1 MLALFALLLAGCDA
15 RPAATP
21 VGNAVAAPVSTSYP
35 ALTGRVVDGAKLL
48 DDQAE
53 ARISGQSE
61 ALETA
66 TGNQFVTVTVPTL
79 GGQSIEEFG
88 LALGRQWSIGRAEH
102 NDGILLIVAPTERR
116 VRIEVGYGLE
126 KTMTNARAQT
136 IIDDRILPRFGEG
149 QMQDGIVAGTDA
161 IVAVLADKE
170 AAQ

>member
-15 RPAATP
+15 GPAATP
-21 VGNAVAAPVSTSYP
+21 VGNAIAAPVSTSYP
-35 ALTGRVVDGAKLL
+35 ALTGRVVDGAELL

-88 LALGRQWSIGRAEH
+88 LALGRQWGIGRAEN

-149 QMQDGIVAGTDA
+149 QMQDGIVAGADA
-161 IVAVLADKE
+161 IVSVLADQEVAK
-170 AAQ
+170 